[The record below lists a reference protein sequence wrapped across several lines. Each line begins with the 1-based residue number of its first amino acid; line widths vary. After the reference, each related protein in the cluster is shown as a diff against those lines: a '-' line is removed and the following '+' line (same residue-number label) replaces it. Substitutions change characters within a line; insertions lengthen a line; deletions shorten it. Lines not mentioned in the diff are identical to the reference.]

1 MEEYIDP
8 SSENTKAEDFPG
20 SVLYWENPLRTL
32 KSDKNNGYFT

>member
-8 SSENTKAEDFPG
+8 SSGNTKAEDFPG
-20 SVLYWENPLRTL
+20 AVLYLDNLSKTL